1 MKLDHCHRASCTQII
16 EALRA
21 ENARL
26 ILLEGQHEFN
36 HSRYLNLCRDLAA
49 MTKERDELRNV
60 FLTDS
65 VASLASQLAAKD
77 AVIERLK
84 IGMAKHSSAYLGH
97 QEEWEE
103 LLNIPNDD
111 SALQERLAHER
122 ERCAKQCEL
131 NTEGFAATST
141 WDESALSCAK
151 AIRGMTK

>member
-1 MKLDHCHRASCTQII
+1 MILDHCHRASCTQII
-16 EALRA
+16 ESLRA

-26 ILLEGQHEFN
+26 ILLESQHEFN

-49 MTKERDELRNV
+49 MTKKRDNYKDMISEQWAQPELK
-60 FLTDS
+60 
-65 VASLASQLAAKD
+65 AALAENSRMVSEIEATFDTIAAKD

-111 SALQERLAHER
+111 SALQARLAQER
-122 ERCAKQCEL
+122 AKVMKEIQ
-131 NTEGFAATST
+131 
-141 WDESALSCAK
+141 DAK
-151 AIRGMTK
+151 D

>member
-65 VASLASQLAAKD
+65 VASLASQFAAKD
-77 AVIERLK
+77 AVIERLREALDWS
-84 IGMAKHSSAYLGH
+84 IHHLEKHHDCKHVNGTFPDMRLWLEQALA
-97 QEEWEE
+97 
-103 LLNIPNDD
+103 IPNDS
-111 SALQERLAHER
+111 SALEARLAQEREKIRAEMINEAWSKTGEER
-122 ERCAKQCEL
+122 SMK
-131 NTEGFAATST
+131 
-141 WDESALSCAK
+141 
-151 AIRGMTK
+151 